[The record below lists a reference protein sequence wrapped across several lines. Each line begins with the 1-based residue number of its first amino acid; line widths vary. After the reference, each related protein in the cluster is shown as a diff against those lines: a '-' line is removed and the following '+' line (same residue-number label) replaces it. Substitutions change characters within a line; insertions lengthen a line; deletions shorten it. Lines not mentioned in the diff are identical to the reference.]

1 MNIRLEQPSDIEQI
15 WAVNVDAFT
24 TDVEANLVN
33 TLRDSGC
40 PFISLVAEE
49 GTQIVGHILFT
60 PVELSAERSDPEAKD
75 LKLMGLAPMAVSSE
89 YQKKGVGSQ
98 LVKVG
103 LEHCSTLGV
112 DAVVVLGH
120 PDYYP
125 KFGFSPSVKFGIKT
139 ELEVPEDVFLAL
151 ELKEDALKDKH
162 GTVKFHEAFAGI

>member
-1 MNIRLEQPSDIEQI
+1 MNIRLEQTSDIEQI

-40 PFISLVAEE
+40 PFVSMVAEE
-49 GTQIVGHILFT
+49 DNQIVGHILFT
-60 PVELSAERSDPEAKD
+60 PVELSGDSSGSQMKE

-89 YQKKGVGSQ
+89 CQKKGVGSQ
-98 LVKVG
+98 LVKAG
-103 LEHCSTLGV
+103 LEYCSALDV

-125 KFGFSPSVKFGIKT
+125 KFGFVPSATFGIKT
-139 ELEVPEDVFLAL
+139 ELDVPEEVFMAQ
-151 ELKEDALKDKH
+151 ELRKGCLDGKE
-162 GTVKFHEAFAGI
+162 GTIKFHKVFAGV